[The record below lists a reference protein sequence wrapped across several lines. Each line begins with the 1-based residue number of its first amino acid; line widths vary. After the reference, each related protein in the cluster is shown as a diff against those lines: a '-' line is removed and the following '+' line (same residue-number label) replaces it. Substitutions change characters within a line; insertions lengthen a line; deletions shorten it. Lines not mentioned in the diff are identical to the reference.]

1 MPINKFTTL
10 LDLSRQAKILTGE
23 TATFDGKISSGI
35 PFSGYP
41 TGVDTATTVSLGVIS
56 TQTAVFS
63 GGTGTTVFD
72 VSNIYSPYYN
82 PSFDA
87 FSADTWSN
95 PLFSANTSGLTLPIT
110 ILLTGPDVQIV
121 GPFWTLTQTGYTGE
135 YIIGTQYTGYSV
147 TYSFNSVT
155 TISSTDTISGFTTAS
170 QEIFSAGTLDY
181 KGPLDYLYTS
191 EDATIK
197 GRLTT
202 NKLTIENG
210 ASSATTNYLLTQV
223 DDSGKAGWASPS
235 SLLSGITTLDYVLTN
250 GNTTGSNW
258 IVVDSGYGLNSQS
271 SSFYSQVGV
280 SPTIINIYTGDD
292 FATASKWS
300 RISAESFTP
309 TPRAD
314 ITTND
319 GVSQTNL
326 GVTKDNI
333 LVQGDDP
340 GFSGIEYFADYS
352 TNYTNRSLVDK
363 EYVDLNSGSDF
374 TGGTVTGTTTFTNGL
389 SANTISATT
398 IGSSGDCVD
407 DIYVSNI
414 HSCSP
419 LNINPLDEGNIYF
432 GSSSG
437 ITIDLTNK
445 RVGIGTNNPQYPL
458 EISGATNE
466 RFYFSPS
473 SIAPTISLVS
483 DVTNQLT
490 QFVIG
495 QTVSSIGV
503 SMGVRG
509 STEPTFSTY
518 GKQGDSFIRAGDFSN
533 GLNII
538 EGPNGTK
545 ENYIRFYAGQ
555 TADPSNIPDI
565 HIQGSGTT
573 RGYIGV
579 RTYSPEYL
587 IDVNG
592 NSTRLLLVDTYTG
605 ADAPF
610 KGFVFSGNSNNVPQI
625 VVSTS
630 NISGGNGLGLQMGVL
645 GNNITPTSSTQLLGT
660 LGDTYLS
667 SNAQTNNFNILNRN
681 GGSGTNHIR
690 MYAGVNSVTAAPNSD
705 FHIQGDGVTR
715 GYIGINTDTPIERI
729 HVVST
734 LSSKIRLDADINNTD
749 ETATA
754 EILLTQDGY
763 GSTAN
768 IGISADVN
776 NDLLIGVNSGGG
788 TTPDIRFNTRSDGT
802 VFTTSADTKMILKN
816 DGKLGINTEN
826 PSEILDVSGKTK
838 TIEFQMTSGATAG
851 YVLTSDA
858 SGNAS
863 WQSVSGGTGGV
874 PEATTATTTTINFT
888 GQTIYY
894 NATTPGTGNI
904 SQNLTGAKLG
914 LIQKIYHN
922 DVAEPTY
929 PAGWVLIG
937 DTIYFTSTLNIIYAE
952 WATGSRVEYWYVQEQ

>member
-1 MPINKFTTL
+1 MF
-10 LDLSRQAKILTGE
+10 
-23 TATFDGKISSGI
+23 
-35 PFSGYP
+35 
-41 TGVDTATTVSLGVIS
+41 
-56 TQTAVFS
+56 QT
-63 GGTGTTVFD
+63 
-72 VSNIYSPYYN
+72 
-82 PSFDA
+82 
-87 FSADTWSN
+87 
-95 PLFSANTSGLTLPIT
+95 
-110 ILLTGPDVQIV
+110 
-121 GPFWTLTQTGYTGE
+121 
-135 YIIGTQYTGYSV
+135 YIHL
-147 TYSFNSVT
+147 T

-181 KGPLDYLYTS
+181 KGRLDYLYTS

-326 GVTKDNI
+326 GVTK
-333 LVQGDDP
+333 
-340 GFSGIEYFADYS
+340 
-352 TNYTNRSLVDK
+352 
-363 EYVDLNSGSDF
+363 GSDF

-776 NDLLIGVNSGGG
+776 NDLLIGVNSQ
-788 TTPDIRFNTRSDGT
+788 
-802 VFTTSADTKMILKN
+802 
-816 DGKLGINTEN
+816 
-826 PSEILDVSGKTK
+826 ILDLTL
-838 TIEFQMTSGATAG
+838 
-851 YVLTSDA
+851 VLMV
-858 SGNAS
+858 
-863 WQSVSGGTGGV
+863 QFLLRV
-874 PEATTATTTTINFT
+874 PT
-888 GQTIYY
+888 
-894 NATTPGTGNI
+894 
-904 SQNLTGAKLG
+904 
-914 LIQKIYHN
+914 QK
-922 DVAEPTY
+922 
-929 PAGWVLIG
+929 
-937 DTIYFTSTLNIIYAE
+937 
-952 WATGSRVEYWYVQEQ
+952 